1 MTGPERAVGAA
12 GRRPVAPN
20 AAQKVLLRRL
30 CAVAAQTRVLLDTAR
45 NDYETGVLA
54 EPAWFGRLDAL
65 MARSAAL
72 VELGH
77 AGGIPQ
83 RWIDL
88 ARQQGERGTGWRTPQ
103 RWPVPQPVPRARLID
118 DLVAEARDLSDVM
131 AVHAAYRT
139 RARSDEPEL
148 LRTRIEPTTAL
159 RHERLTSI
167 AALLD
172 LIGPERDRIRPASD
186 PIWARALA
194 ATVRDR
200 GPDLLAQQW
209 RAHAEHEPT
218 SVAAYRLLTDHG
230 DLDFIPDSAIAPVP
244 AVMVEHIA
252 AALRL
257 PPGLAAH
264 DLPLGAAT
272 DSAVTAA
279 LGEPRSVE
287 FPAPTA
293 GDQQHVG
300 AGPALIHRDSGP
312 SP

>member
-1 MTGPERAVGAA
+1 MTGPERSVGAA

-20 AAQKVLLRRL
+20 AAQKALLRRL

-54 EPAWFGRLDAL
+54 EAAWFARLDAL

-83 RWIDL
+83 RWIDV

-103 RWPVPQPVPRARLID
+103 RWPVPHPVHRARLID
-118 DLVAEARDLSDVM
+118 DLAAEARELSDVM

-148 LRTRIEPTTAL
+148 LRTRIEATTAL

-200 GPDLLAQQW
+200 GADLLAQQW

-257 PPGLAAH
+257 PTGLAAH

-300 AGPALIHRDSGP
+300 AGPALTHRDSGP